1 MAIHI
6 GRREF
11 ISGAAAWLLTVRA
24 QQPPSVENISRKKW
38 NMLDRSWPSSCDTEL
53 ARILIRASVVSH
65 EPHRELFSGGA

>member
-11 ISGAAAWLLTVRA
+11 IRGAAAWLLAVRA

-38 NMLDRSWPSSCDTEL
+38 NMLDRTVRVTPNW
-53 ARILIRASVVSH
+53 
-65 EPHRELFSGGA
+65 REF